1 VPSGGERTGRPG
13 TAYPNRSDLTSK
25 RTYGDGRTQEAIRES
40 TPNTA
45 PSQNAPSGGPP
56 PPGSLVPLGAPTE
69 RPGEPVTA
77 GLPIGA
83 GAGPEA
89 LTGAPVADDALYE
102 LRALAARFP
111 SKDLDRII
119 ALAEEEV

>member
-1 VPSGGERTGRPG
+1 MPPGGERTGRPG
-13 TAYPNRSDLTSK
+13 TAYPNRGDLTGK
-25 RTYGDGRTQEAIRES
+25 RVYGDGRTQEAVRTA

-45 PSQNAPSGGPP
+45 PSQNVPTGPP
-56 PPGSLVPLGAPTE
+56 PPGSLVPLNAPTE
-69 RPGEPVTA
+69 RPGEPVTT

-102 LRALAARFP
+102 LRALAAQFP

-119 ALAEEEV
+119 ALAESEL